1 MRYKYQAIDE
11 NGQEVDGIISTD
23 SERDAARQLQ
33 KRGLTVVSVVTVDNN
48 KLIKIPTRNS
58 KPQQRDVLTVLHE
71 LTTLLES
78 GVSLIEA
85 VESLAQSLHHPVIID
100 SFVKIASKLRQGI
113 AFSIVLQQ
121 SDLDLPWYLYQLV
134 EAGELTGKVAQG
146 LRDGVAQLEY
156 ETKIQSE
163 MRNALIYPSILIFSG
178 ITAVLLIFIVVVPR
192 FAGILKTKGDEIPWL
207 AQAVLGTG
215 MFFNNHIELIIA
227 ATVGIVTIIGYVL
240 GQKTIRLKVKD
251 ISARLPIIGVWIMEA
266 ETGRWAA
273 MLGTLLEN
281 KVPLLRGLEL
291 AAQSIQLPSLNA
303 RLNQV
308 TKAVRTGSNL
318 SQALQ
323 DNDALTATGHNLI
336 RAGEKSGKL
345 PPMLHSLSKLL
356 EESGR
361 NRMKRFLLLIEPL
374 AILIIGSVIGVII
387 TGVIL
392 AITAVNQVN
401 F

>member
-23 SERDAARQLQ
+23 NERDAARQLQ
-33 KRGLTVVSVVTVDNN
+33 KRGLTVLTVTTAES
-48 KLIKIPTRNS
+48 KITKIATRS
-58 KPQQRDVLTVLHE
+58 GKPQQRDILSVLHE

-85 VESLAQSLHHPVIID
+85 VESLAQSSHHPLIVD
-100 SFVKIASKLRQGI
+100 NFAKMASKLRQGV
-113 AFSIVLQQ
+113 AFSLVLQH

-156 ETKIQSE
+156 ETKVQSE

-192 FAGILKTKGDEIPWL
+192 FAGILKTKGEDIPWL

-215 MFFNNHIELIIA
+215 MFFNNYIEWIA
-227 ATVGIVTIIGYVL
+227 AGLVGIGIVIAYIL
-240 GQKTIRLKVKD
+240 SQKKIRLKAKD
-251 ISARLPIIGVWIMEA
+251 LMTKLPIFGVWITEA
-266 ETGRWAA
+266 ETARWSA

-291 AAQSIQLPSLNA
+291 AAQSIQLPSLHA

-308 TKAVRTGSNL
+308 TKAVRTGTNL

-323 DNDALTATGHNLI
+323 DNDALSATGHNLI

-345 PPMLHSLSKLL
+345 PPMLHSLAKLL
-356 EESGR
+356 DESGR
-361 NRMKRFLLLIEPL
+361 NRMKRFLLLIEPI
-374 AILIIGSVIGVII
+374 AILVIGSVIGVII
-387 TGVIL
+387 TGVVL

>member
-11 NGQEVDGIISTD
+11 NGQEVDGVISTD
-23 SERDAARQLQ
+23 NERDAARQLQ
-33 KRGLTVVSVVTVDNN
+33 KRGLTVLNVTSADR
-48 KLIKIPTRNS
+48 KIAKIATRS
-58 KPQQRDVLTVLHE
+58 GKPQQRDVLTVLHE

-85 VESLAQSLHHPVIID
+85 IESLAQSTHHPVIVD
-100 SFVKIASKLRQGI
+100 SFAKIGSKLRQGI
-113 AFSIVLQQ
+113 SFSLTLQQ

-146 LRDGVAQLEY
+146 LRDGVEQLEY
-156 ETKIQSE
+156 ETKVQSE
-163 MRNALIYPSILIFSG
+163 MRNALIYPTILIFSG
-178 ITAVLLIFIVVVPR
+178 ITAVLLIFVVVVPR
-192 FAGILKTKGDEIPWL
+192 FAGILKSKGTDIPWL

-215 MFFNNHIELIIA
+215 MFFNNNIELIA
-227 ATVGIVTIIGYVL
+227 AIGVGLIFVISYVL
-240 GQKTIRLKVKD
+240 SQKQVRLKAQDMMAK
-251 ISARLPIIGVWIMEA
+251 LPLFGVWIMEA

-308 TKAVRTGSNL
+308 TKAVRTGTNL

-345 PPMLHSLSKLL
+345 PPMLRSLAKLL
-356 EESGR
+356 DESGR
-361 NRMKRFLLLIEPL
+361 NRMKRFLLLIEPI
-374 AILIIGSVIGVII
+374 AILVIGSVIGVII

>member
-1 MRYKYQAIDE
+1 MHYKYQAIDE

-23 SERDAARQLQ
+23 NERDAARQLQ
-33 KRGLTVVSVVTVDNN
+33 RRGLTVLN
-48 KLIKIPTRNS
+48 LIAADSKIAKIALRS
-58 KPQQRDVLTVLHE
+58 GKPKQRDVLTVLHE

-85 VESLAQSLHHPVIID
+85 VESLAQSTHHPVIVD
-100 SFVKIASKLRQGI
+100 NFAKIASKLRQGI
-113 AFSIVLQQ
+113 SFSITLQK

-146 LRDGVAQLEY
+146 LRDGVEQLEY
-156 ETKIQSE
+156 ETKVQSE

-178 ITAVLLIFIVVVPR
+178 ITAVLLIFVVVVPR
-192 FAGILKTKGDEIPWL
+192 FAGILKTKGTDIPWL

-215 MFFNNHIELIIA
+215 MFFNNNIELIA
-227 ATVGIVTIIGYVL
+227 AIGVGLVFVIVYIL
-240 GQKTIRLKVKD
+240 SQKKVRLKAKD
-251 ISARLPIIGVWIMEA
+251 VSAKLPIIGVWIMEA

-308 TKAVRTGSNL
+308 TKAVRTGTTL

-345 PPMLHSLSKLL
+345 PPMLHSLAKLL
-356 EESGR
+356 DESGR
-361 NRMKRFLLLIEPL
+361 NRMKRFLLLVEPL
-374 AILIIGSVIGVII
+374 AILVIGSVIGVII

>member
-23 SERDAARQLQ
+23 NERDAARQLQ
-33 KRGLTVVSVVTVDNN
+33 KRGLTVLNVTSADS
-48 KLIKIPTRNS
+48 KITKIATRS
-58 KPQQRDVLTVLHE
+58 GKPQQRDVLTVLHE

-85 VESLAQSLHHPVIID
+85 IESLAQSSHHPVIVD
-100 SFVKIASKLRQGI
+100 NFAKMATKLRQGV
-113 AFSIVLQQ
+113 AFSVTLQK

-146 LRDGVAQLEY
+146 LRDGVEQLEY
-156 ETKIQSE
+156 ETKVQSE

-192 FAGILKTKGDEIPWL
+192 FAGILKNKNAEIPWL
-207 AQAVLGTG
+207 AEAVLGTG
-215 MFFNNHIELIIA
+215 MFFNNNIGLIAAVGAGIIIA
-227 ATVGIVTIIGYVL
+227 AGYILSQEHV
-240 GQKTIRLKVKD
+240 RLKAKD
-251 ISARLPIIGVWIMEA
+251 IMARLPIIGVWIMEA

-308 TKAVRTGSNL
+308 TKAVRTGTNL

-345 PPMLHSLSKLL
+345 PPMLHSLAKLL
-356 EESGR
+356 DESGR
-361 NRMKRFLLLIEPL
+361 TRMKRFLLLIEPL
-374 AILIIGSVIGVII
+374 AILVIGSVIGVII